1 MYDDTIK
8 VANKIISDKD
18 LADIFQ
24 KMNDELVLCEQISK
38 QEEIQNEKYE
48 REYQHWSCKYFN
60 GSFSATINFYDDTNI
75 TFDDY
80 NNFMSIFNSRIS
92 EIKDM
97 SVYCYL
103 SYTIQHGKELKSV
116 ANKIHLFIYEN
127 KINIDVKLD
136 SNDNK
141 MNAVYKLIKDK
152 INNAPVKY
160 DRIIKDKR
168 KIITKVSFALGIIP
182 SLVICTLLCFIPII
196 RQAYSMTFVMYPML
210 VLALCFVIGGTLSSM
225 KLDQYYKTI
234 VPKEKSEW
242 DSKRGTRVK
251 SDDIDEFVKTSEIII
266 GKNTRNIH
274 NRKEIEEIEEKY
286 SKNIPYYILITIVLS
301 IIVIIIGFIFR

>member
-1 MYDDTIK
+1 MYNDTIK

-24 KMNDELVLCEQISK
+24 KMNDELVECEQISK

-60 GSFSATINFYDDTNI
+60 GNFSATINFYDDTNI
-75 TFDDY
+75 TFDNY
-80 NNFMSIFNSRIS
+80 NNFISIFNSRIS

-97 SVYCYL
+97 SVYCYI
-103 SYTIQHGKELKSV
+103 SYTIQHGTESKSV
-116 ANKIHLFIYEN
+116 ANKIHMFIYEN
-127 KINIDVKLD
+127 KMNIDVKLD
-136 SNDNK
+136 SNDNR
-141 MNAVYKLIKDK
+141 MNDVYKLIKDK
-152 INNAPVKY
+152 ITNAPVKY
-160 DRIIKDKR
+160 DRIIKEKR
-168 KIITKVSFALGIIP
+168 KITTKVSFALGIIP

-196 RQAYSMTFVMYPML
+196 RQVYSMTFVMYPIL
-210 VLALCFVIGGTLSSM
+210 VLALCFVIGGTLSSL

-251 SDDIDEFVKTSEIII
+251 SDDIDEFVETSEIII
-266 GKNTRNIH
+266 GKNIRNIH
-274 NRKEIEEIEEKY
+274 NRSEIEEIEEKY

-301 IIVIIIGFIFR
+301 IMVVAIGFIF

>member
-1 MYDDTIK
+1 MHDDTIK

-24 KMNDELVLCEQISK
+24 KMNDELILCEQINK

-48 REYQHWSCKYFN
+48 REYQHWSCKYLNDSFN
-60 GSFSATINFYDDTNI
+60 ATINFYDDTNV
-75 TFDDY
+75 TFDNY
-80 NNFMSIFNSRIS
+80 NNFISIFNSRIS

-97 SVYCYL
+97 YVSCYL
-103 SYTIQHGKELKSV
+103 SYTIQHGNDSKSV
-116 ANKIHLFIYEN
+116 ANKIYLHIYEN
-127 KINIDVKLD
+127 KMSIDVKLD
-136 SNDNK
+136 SNDNR
-141 MNAVYKLIKDK
+141 MNDVYQFIKDK
-152 INNAPVKY
+152 ITNAPIKY

-168 KIITKVSFALGIIP
+168 KITTKVSFALGIVP

-196 RQAYSMTFVMYPML
+196 REAYSMTFVMYPVL
-210 VLALCFVIGGTLSSM
+210 VLALCFVIGGTISSM

-242 DSKRGTRVK
+242 DSKKGARVK
-251 SDDIDEFVKTSEIII
+251 SDDIDEFVETSEIII
-266 GKNTRNIH
+266 GKNIRNLH
-274 NRKEIEEIEEKY
+274 NRSEIEEIEEKY

-301 IIVIIIGFIFR
+301 IMVVAIGYLI

>member
-1 MYDDTIK
+1 MHDDTIK

-24 KMNDELVLCEQISK
+24 KMNDELMLCEQINK

-48 REYQHWSCKYFN
+48 REYQHWSCKYLN
-60 GSFSATINFYDDTNI
+60 GSFNATINFYDDTNV
-75 TFDDY
+75 TFDNY
-80 NNFMSIFNSRIS
+80 NNFISIFNSRIS

-97 SVYCYL
+97 YVSCYL
-103 SYTIQHGKELKSV
+103 SYTIQHGNDSKSV
-116 ANKIHLFIYEN
+116 ANKIYLHIYEN
-127 KINIDVKLD
+127 KMSIDIKLD
-136 SNDNK
+136 SNDNR
-141 MNAVYKLIKDK
+141 MNDVYQFIKDK
-152 INNAPVKY
+152 ITNAPIKY

-168 KIITKVSFALGIIP
+168 KITTKVSFALGIIP

-196 RQAYSMTFVMYPML
+196 REAYSMTFVIYPVL
-210 VLALCFVIGGTLSSM
+210 VLALCFVIGGTISSM

-242 DSKRGTRVK
+242 DSKKGTRVK
-251 SDDIDEFVKTSEIII
+251 SDDIDEFLKTSEIII
-266 GKNTRNIH
+266 GKNIRNLH
-274 NRKEIEEIEEKY
+274 NRSEIEEIEEKY

-301 IIVIIIGFIFR
+301 IMVVAIGFIF